1 MNPLISVVVPV
12 YNGERYLHECIDSI
26 LNQTFTDL
34 ELICLMMVVQIIQVR
49 YVMIMP

>member
-34 ELICLMMVVQIIQVR
+34 ELILLDDGSSEIGRAHV
-49 YVMIMP
+49 